1 MQLAEIFIRK
11 IQGRESG
18 TVQAKSGK
26 KKWVFVFTDGVIAQT
41 KSNLKTEQ
49 AAVFKERFPD
59 ASATEIL
66 LKQACSRF
74 AKAAKSD
81 ELSETEETSARS
93 HNLNP
98 LDVIVHGLSSAYSE
112 AELSGQLEEL
122 HLLRPKVTAPPEFAD
137 PSLAAVLSAF
147 TGGLKTPDLINLSE
161 LSNDLAWAVVWVTH
175 KLDLIEAEQPEEQ
188 ATLSDLI
195 DFDLDSLIADEIQRP
210 DENIKL
216 TGAPATPAETSDE
229 SPATEPQTDRSETTE
244 IAETAEESTN
254 TLTEAEQLEQKV
266 EALETQVL
274 NAEDFFQILEVSEE
288 DANDVIGNAFR
299 NLSLQLHPD
308 RYATASEDIRNRVT
322 ELFDKVREAYDTI
335 SDAEKK
341 EKYIRHVIQGEKTE
355 ESLALE
361 QLEAYFQAEQAF
373 NRGKAFFNQ
382 GNISR
387 AHTFFSEAAEYSP
400 ESLEFM
406 AYFGYSTFYTHRSNM
421 EEADKG
427 IAIIRDVIEANQEQE
442 KKLDA
447 AWYLIGRAYREKGEA
462 NKAKRALTQALRY
475 NPSNAQ
481 ARRELKRVVEGGG
494 AAPASSSE
502 SRPGFFARLFGGG
515 KKK

>member
-1 MQLAEIFIRK
+1 MDNPETA
-11 IQGRESG
+11 
-18 TVQAKSGK
+18 
-26 KKWVFVFTDGVIAQT
+26 
-41 KSNLKTEQ
+41 
-49 AAVFKERFPD
+49 
-59 ASATEIL
+59 ATE
-66 LKQACSRF
+66 AVVEP
-74 AKAAKSD
+74 SD
-81 ELSETEETSARS
+81 SLSES
-93 HNLNP
+93 
-98 LDVIVHGLSSAYSE
+98 
-112 AELSGQLEEL
+112 
-122 HLLRPKVTAPPEFAD
+122 
-137 PSLAAVLSAF
+137 
-147 TGGLKTPDLINLSE
+147 
-161 LSNDLAWAVVWVTH
+161 
-175 KLDLIEAEQPEEQ
+175 
-188 ATLSDLI
+188 
-195 DFDLDSLIADEIQRP
+195 
-210 DENIKL
+210 
-216 TGAPATPAETSDE
+216 
-229 SPATEPQTDRSETTE
+229 
-244 IAETAEESTN
+244 
-254 TLTEAEQLEQKV
+254 EQLEQKV
-266 EALETQVL
+266 ESLEAQIL
-274 NAEDFFQILEVSEE
+274 KAEDFFQILDVNEE
-288 DANDVIGNAFR
+288 DPNDVIGNAFR

-406 AYFGYSTFYTHRSNM
+406 AYFGYSTFYTNRNGDM
-421 EEADKG
+421 DEADKG
-427 IAIIRDVIEANQEQE
+427 IDIIREVIEANQEQE

-494 AAPASSSE
+494 AASASSSE
-502 SRPGFFARLFGGG
+502 SRPGFFSRLFGGG